1 MIICKLWLQKRRMVT
16 MNKDQNLFDEIAR
29 VAYGLYEK
37 RGYSHGSDI
46 DDWTQAERIV
56 MKKYAKGI
64 EKDVKALKSTPRM
77 KTAPRGA
84 HSEARPR

>member
-1 MIICKLWLQKRRMVT
+1 
-16 MNKDQNLFDEIAR
+16 MNKDKNMYDEIAR

-56 MKKYAKGI
+56 MKKYSKEI
-64 EKDVKALKSTPRM
+64 EKDVKALKSTHRM
-77 KTAPRGA
+77 KTAAKETTSGA
-84 HSEARPR
+84 RAR

>member
-1 MIICKLWLQKRRMVT
+1 
-16 MNKDQNLFDEIAR
+16 MNKDQNLYDEIAR

-56 MKKYAKGI
+56 MKKYSKEV
-64 EKDVKALKSTPRM
+64 EKDVKALKSTHRM
-77 KTAPRGA
+77 KSTAKEATSGA
-84 HSEARPR
+84 RAR

>member
-1 MIICKLWLQKRRMVT
+1 
-16 MNKDQNLFDEIAR
+16 MNKDQNLYDEIAL

-56 MKKYAKGI
+56 MKKYSKTT
-64 EKDVKALKSTPRM
+64 EKDVKALKSTQRM
-77 KTAPRGA
+77 KAAPRETTSGA
-84 HSEARPR
+84 RAR